1 MRTQASP
8 ARRRIPLSAAA
19 LALVLFLPA
28 RALFAADPE
37 LPAPLHIGD
46 PAPALEVEAY
56 LKGDPVPRFLPGH
69 AYIVEFWATW
79 CLPCVYGMP
88 HLTGMQTRWADRLT
102 VIGVDVFES
111 RADAAD
117 TVTTRERVAAF
128 VAARDSVIGY
138 RIAFDGEAQKAAT
151 AWLRAAGLNAIPAAF
166 LVDGEGRIAHIG
178 NPAHPAFEQAVL
190 AVLDGSHDL
199 AAARVAYEAEREQAK
214 AKALA
219 REAAT
224 ERLNAAVA
232 TALPLIR
239 AGRSAEGVAVLDTL
253 DGVFGALGPSARDLA
268 KVSACRTLY
277 SAGEVAVADAY
288 VDHLLAAD
296 AMASGLELNE
306 IAWIMVN
313 PDAPVAG
320 VDPRRALRCAERALA
335 ILEPDLQMFRATIME
350 VQARSLWLAG
360 DRDRAVAVLTE
371 AVAIETNE
379 RFRAGLQSLLATY
392 RR

>member
-1 MRTQASP
+1 
-8 ARRRIPLSAAA
+8 
-19 LALVLFLPA
+19 
-28 RALFAADPE
+28 
-37 LPAPLHIGD
+37 
-46 PAPALEVEAY
+46 
-56 LKGDPVPRFLPGH
+56 
-69 AYIVEFWATW
+69 
-79 CLPCVYGMP
+79 
-88 HLTGMQTRWADRLT
+88 
-102 VIGVDVFES
+102 
-111 RADAAD
+111 
-117 TVTTRERVAAF
+117 
-128 VAARDSVIGY
+128 
-138 RIAFDGEAQKAAT
+138 
-151 AWLRAAGLNAIPAAF
+151 
-166 LVDGEGRIAHIG
+166 
-178 NPAHPAFEQAVL
+178 
-190 AVLDGSHDL
+190 
-199 AAARVAYEAEREQAK
+199 
-214 AKALA
+214 
-219 REAAT
+219 
-224 ERLNAAVA
+224 
-232 TALPLIR
+232 
-239 AGRSAEGVAVLDTL
+239 VAVLDTL